1 MGRESEIGNRHL
13 WNRKT
18 SKQLIQLILIIS
30 INSDLTIN
38 YNNIYSDYVLRNT
51 KDLLSLYTD
60 VFYNE
65 KESEVLKPM
74 SGGPASIELID
85 NGNRIIPTKILV
97 PRKIEI
103 NRQSAAKEAI
113 GKLVRQGI
121 LEKVPDDVVTDWI
134 SPCSFVSKDG

>member
-1 MGRESEIGNRHL
+1 MGIVIYNENVKAIN
-13 WNRKT
+13 
-18 SKQLIQLILIIS
+18 S
-30 INSDLTIN
+30 INSTYDFLNINSTIN
-38 YNNIYSDYVLRNT
+38 YNNTSDYVLRNT

-74 SGGPASIELID
+74 SGGPASIELIS
-85 NGNRIIPTKILV
+85 NGNRIIPTKILI

-134 SPCSFVSKDG
+134 SPCSFVSKRRK

>member
-1 MGRESEIGNRHL
+1 M
-13 WNRKT
+13 
-18 SKQLIQLILIIS
+18 
-30 INSDLTIN
+30 
-38 YNNIYSDYVLRNT
+38 
-51 KDLLSLYTD
+51 SLYTD

-74 SGGPASIELID
+74 SGGPASIELIG

-134 SPCSFVSKDG
+134 SPCSFVSKDGKKLRLVVDFRGLNKYVKRPVHPFPSAMEIVSKIPYGEEINDGNGQK